1 MSQLPAEA
9 RIMDP
14 EREKHPSLT
23 AYNEETEGH
32 RIIRLAQ
39 VIGYLYAKNRYLP
52 QRLSNLHDH
61 KGNLSVSWNMTPTPT
76 EIRLVHEAWASEI
89 GDGNS
94 DSIDHFVNEVQM
106 SEAAIYEALS
116 TSKTAKMP
124 TSGPNAPEAYRYRI
138 VYLIWN
144 TGTEERV
151 AVGVCYQ
158 ERGQPAR
165 LYWTRRREPDPRRAA
180 FSAINR
186 EILERNPATEDS
198 IGPQTV
204 LGAWRYVESMPAIPL
219 EKWVA
224 SLLGEGEGEL
234 PAKTAPAGD
243 QEISKKLTETL
254 HVALDR
260 LECANEIILRDV
272 MCEDDIDGDCAE
284 TSAWIAE
291 GRELLA
297 KYDAA
302 VAK

>member
-180 FSAINR
+180 FSALCR
-186 EILERNPATEDS
+186 DTLVQNPATEECV
-198 IGPQTV
+198 GPQTV
-204 LGAWRYVESMPAIPL
+204 LGPWRYVESMPAIPL
-219 EKWVA
+219 ERWVA
-224 SLLGEGEGEL
+224 S
-234 PAKTAPAGD
+234 
-243 QEISKKLTETL
+243 
-254 HVALDR
+254 
-260 LECANEIILRDV
+260 ILRDDELPDV
-272 MCEDDIDGDCAE
+272 PAADAMTKKLAEALRIAIEQLEHAHEVILNMTLDGDAYDREQERAE
-284 TSAWIAE
+284 RDVAE
-291 GRELLA
+291 LRELLA
-297 KYDAA
+297 EHDAR
-302 VAK
+302 VTR